1 MGLDSARSIGR
12 GLDNRCENWSGQPVG
27 PDYPSGARLATP
39 GFSKTQF
46 SMASSYLDACTI
58 RQYVCGTMI
67 KARSGNELP
76 VDIPDVIPILPL
88 RNSVLFPGS
97 IIPIDVGRRK
107 SVRLVED
114 AISKERPVIGI
125 LTQKEA
131 RTEDPNDDDM
141 YKVGCAARILKV
153 IKLAKDNFSV
163 ILQGVSR
170 FEVRGFEGS
179 EPFLSARVEPVPDP
193 TTSDVELDA
202 LVMNLKDIAKRVVKL
217 MPELPKEA
225 GALVD
230 SVTEPGHLADLIT
243 SNLELEVSEKQDIL
257 ETFDLKTRMRK
268 VLQFLSRQLEV
279 LKVRER
285 INTQVQEEMGR
296 NQREYVL
303 RQQLKAIK
311 EELGELDESG
321 GDLEEFQEKIA
332 RAEMPDEAEKMA
344 RKQYDRLKGMQPSSA
359 EYTVTRT
366 YLEWLVELPWS
377 VSTEDKIEL
386 DEVRTVL
393 NEDHYDL
400 EKVKKRI
407 VEYMAV
413 RKLKDDKKG
422 PILCLVGPPGVGKTS
437 LGRSIARAIGRKFV
451 RVSLGG
457 VRDEAEIRGHRRTY
471 VGSLPGRVIQGIK
484 KAGTNNPVFVL
495 DEIDK
500 LGHDFRGDP
509 ASALLE
515 VLDPEQNNAFSDHY
529 LEVAFDLSKVMF
541 IATANQLDPIPWAL
555 RDRLE
560 IIELPGYTRQEKL
573 HIARAFLVPKQLD
586 EHGLDDDHCEI
597 TNEGIYEI
605 IDSYTREAGVRNLER
620 EIGAVCRAVAVKVAE
635 GEAEAKETI
644 REAEVKEYLGP
655 TKFVSEVAD
664 RTAEPGVATGL
675 AWTAVGGDILFI
687 EATRMPGKGKLTL
700 TGQLGDVMKESV
712 TAALS
717 FVRSRA
723 GQLGLESGNFL
734 ENTDIHVHVPAG
746 GIPKDGPSAG
756 VTMYTALVSLLT
768 DTPVRPDVAMTG
780 EITLRGNVLQVG
792 GVKEKL
798 LAAHRAGIKRVI
810 IPERNVKD
818 LVDVPDE
825 VKNEINIMPVKRMD
839 EVLIEALTDPPA
851 GIAALVAE
859 ASEASRQEAEA
870 GATEQTGAE

>member
-1 MGLDSARSIGR
+1 MTKAKAGGEA
-12 GLDNRCENWSGQPVG
+12 PV
-27 PDYPSGARLATP
+27 
-39 GFSKTQF
+39 
-46 SMASSYLDACTI
+46 
-58 RQYVCGTMI
+58 
-67 KARSGNELP
+67 E
-76 VDIPDVIPILPL
+76 IPDQLPILPL

-114 AISKERPVIGI
+114 AIAKERPVIGI
-125 LTQKEA
+125 LTQKDA
-131 RTEDPNDDDM
+131 RTEDPQATDL
-141 YKVGCAARILKV
+141 YTVGCAARILKV

-170 FEVRGFEGS
+170 FEVSGFDGA
-179 EPFLSARVEPVPDP
+179 EPFLSARVRSVPDP
-193 TTSDVELDA
+193 ASTDVELDA

-230 SVTEPGHLADLIT
+230 SVTEAGHLADLIT
-243 SNLELEVSEKQDIL
+243 SNLELEVGEKQDVL
-257 ETFDLKTRMRK
+257 ETFDLKARTRK

-311 EELGELDESG
+311 EELGELDDGG
-321 GDLEEFQEKIA
+321 GDLDEFGEKITKA
-332 RAEMPDEAEKMA
+332 KMPEEAEKVA
-344 RKQYDRLKGMQPSSA
+344 RKQLDRLKGMQPSSA

-377 VSTEDKIEL
+377 ISTEDHIEL
-386 DEVRTVL
+386 AEVRRCL
-393 NEDHYDL
+393 DEDHYDL
-400 EKVKKRI
+400 DKIKKRI

-413 RKLKDDKKG
+413 RKLKNDKKG

-437 LGRSIARAIGRKFV
+437 LGRSVARAIGRKFG
-451 RVSLGG
+451 RISLGG

-471 VGSLPGRVIQGIK
+471 VGSLPGRIVQGIK

-515 VLDPEQNNAFSDHY
+515 VLDPEQNSSFSDHY
-529 LEVAFDLSKVMF
+529 LEVVFDLSKVMF

-560 IIELPGYTRQEKL
+560 IIELPGYTRQEKK
-573 HIARAFLVPKQLD
+573 HIARSFLVPKQLE
-586 EHGLDDDHCEI
+586 EHGLKAEQCEI
-597 TNEGIYEI
+597 TDEAIFAI

-620 EIGAVCRAVAVKVAE
+620 EIGGVCRAVAVKVAE
-635 GEAEAKETI
+635 GSAKEHERI
-644 REAEVKEYLGP
+644 AADEVEEVLGP
-655 TKFVSEVAD
+655 NKFVSEVAD
-664 RTAEPGVATGL
+664 RTSEPGVATGL

-687 EATRMPGKGKLTL
+687 EATKMPGKGKLTL

-723 GQLGLESGNFL
+723 AQLGLDPGNFL
-734 ENTDIHVHVPAG
+734 ENVDLHVHVPAG
-746 GIPKDGPSAG
+746 ATPKDGPSAG
-756 VTMYTALVSLLT
+756 ITMYTALVSLLT
-768 DTPVRPDVAMTG
+768 GVHVRPDVAMTG
-780 EITLRGNVLQVG
+780 EITLRGNVLQIG

-798 LAAHRAGIKRVI
+798 LAAHRAGIRRVI

-818 LVDVPDE
+818 LIDVPDE
-825 VKNEINIMPVKRMD
+825 VKKEMEIHPVKRMD
-839 EVLIEALTDPPA
+839 EVLAIALKDPPP
-851 GIAALVAE
+851 GIMALAMAAKEPEDHPTA
-859 ASEASRQEAEA
+859 
-870 GATEQTGAE
+870 

>member
-1 MGLDSARSIGR
+1 MSQAK
-12 GLDNRCENWSGQPVG
+12 SGDTPV
-27 PDYPSGARLATP
+27 
-39 GFSKTQF
+39 
-46 SMASSYLDACTI
+46 
-58 RQYVCGTMI
+58 
-67 KARSGNELP
+67 E
-76 VDIPDVIPILPL
+76 IPEVIPILPL

-125 LTQKEA
+125 LTQRDA
-131 RTEDPNDDDM
+131 RTEDPQESDM
-141 YKVGCAARILKV
+141 YQVGCAARILKV

-170 FEVRGFEGS
+170 VELEGFEGT
-179 EPFLSARVEPVPDP
+179 EPFISARVKPVPDP
-193 TTSDVELDA
+193 TSSDVELEA

-243 SNLELEVSEKQDIL
+243 SNLELEVSEKQEVL
-257 ETFDLKTRMRK
+257 ETFDLKARMRT

-311 EELGELDESG
+311 DELGELDDSG
-321 GDLEEFQEKIA
+321 NDLEEFKEKIEKA
-332 RAEMPDEAEKMA
+332 KMPEEAEKA
-344 RKQYDRLKGMQPSSA
+344 ANKQFDRLKGMQPSSA

-386 DEVRTVL
+386 DDVRRIL
-393 NEDHYDL
+393 NADHYDL

-407 VEYMAV
+407 IEYMAV
-413 RKLKDDKKG
+413 LKLKADKKG
-422 PILCLVGPPGVGKTS
+422 PILCLSGPPGVGKTS
-437 LGRSIARAIGRKFV
+437 LGRSVANAIGRKFV

-471 VGSLPGRVIQGIK
+471 VGSLPGRILQGIK

-515 VLDPEQNNAFSDHY
+515 VLDPEQNSTFSDHY
-529 LEVAFDLSKVMF
+529 LEVTFDLSKVMF

-560 IIELPGYTRQEKL
+560 IIELPGYTRHEKSQ
-573 HIARAFLVPKQLD
+573 IARQFLVPKQLT
-586 EHGLDDDHCEI
+586 EHGLTDVHCEI
-597 TNEGIYEI
+597 TDGGVFEI
-605 IDSYTREAGVRNLER
+605 IDSFTREAGVRNLER
-620 EIGAVCRAVAVKVAE
+620 EIGSVCRGVAVKVAE
-635 GEAEAKETI
+635 GQAMDKLTI
-644 REAEVKEYLGP
+644 GKTEVPDYLGP

-664 RTAEPGVATGL
+664 RTSEAGVCTGL
-675 AWTAVGGDILFI
+675 AWTSVGGDILFI

-717 FVRSRA
+717 FIRSRA
-723 GQLGLESGNFL
+723 SVLGLEEGNL
-734 ENTDIHVHVPAG
+734 VENMDIHVHVPAG

-756 VTMYTALVSLLT
+756 VTMYTALVSLFL
-768 DTPVRPDVAMTG
+768 DVPVRSDVAMTG
-780 EITLRGNVLQVG
+780 EITLRGNVLQIG

-818 LVDVPDE
+818 LIDVPDE
-825 VKNEINIMPVKRMD
+825 VKDEIEILSVKRMD
-839 EVLIEALTDPPA
+839 EVLLLALTEPPKGLA
-851 GIAALVAE
+851 ELVESDKKRIA
-859 ASEASRQEAEA
+859 EAEA
-870 GATEQTGAE
+870 AAAAQANNSNGNDEPQKQPPV

>member
-1 MGLDSARSIGR
+1 MTKAKTGTD
-12 GLDNRCENWSGQPVG
+12 QPV
-27 PDYPSGARLATP
+27 
-39 GFSKTQF
+39 
-46 SMASSYLDACTI
+46 
-58 RQYVCGTMI
+58 
-67 KARSGNELP
+67 E
-76 VDIPDVIPILPL
+76 IPDVIPLLPL

-97 IIPIDVGRRK
+97 IIPIDVGRKK

-114 AISKERPVIGI
+114 AISAERPVIGI
-125 LTQKEA
+125 LTQREA
-131 RTEDPNDDDM
+131 RTEDPAQDDM
-141 YKVGCAARILKV
+141 YGVGCAARILKV

-170 FEVRGFEGS
+170 FKVGEFEGT
-179 EPFLSARVEPVPDP
+179 EPFITATVESIPDP
-193 TTSDVELDA
+193 TGSDVELDA

-230 SVTEPGHLADLIT
+230 SVNEPGHLADLVT

-311 EELGELDESG
+311 DELGELDEG
-321 GDLEEFQEKIA
+321 GTDIEDFKDKIA
-332 RAEMPDEAEKMA
+332 EAKMPEEAEKA
-344 RKQYDRLKGMQPSSA
+344 ALKQYERLKGMQPSSA

-366 YLEWLVELPWS
+366 YLEWLVDIPWS
-377 VSTEDKIEL
+377 YSTEDHIEL
-386 DEVRTVL
+386 DEVRRVL
-393 NEDHYDL
+393 DEDHYDL

-422 PILCLVGPPGVGKTS
+422 PILCLSGPPGVGKTS
-437 LGRSIARAIGRKFV
+437 LGKSVARSIGRKFV

-471 VGSLPGRVIQGIK
+471 VGSLPGRIIQGIK

-509 ASALLE
+509 SSALLE

-529 LEVAFDLSKVMF
+529 LEVPFDLSKVMF
-541 IATANQLDPIPWAL
+541 IATANMIDPIPWAL

-560 IIELPGYTRQEKL
+560 TIELPGYTRQEKQ
-573 HIARAFLVPKQLD
+573 HISRIFLVPKQIE
-586 EHGLDDDHCEI
+586 EHGLKSEQVEI
-597 TNEGIYEI
+597 STDAVLEV

-620 EIGAVCRAVAVKVAE
+620 EIGSICRGVAVKVAE
-635 GEAEAKETI
+635 GSAADKEVIGAE
-644 REAEVKEYLGP
+644 EVSEYLGP
-655 TKFVSEVAD
+655 TKFVSEVAE
-664 RTAEPGVATGL
+664 RTSEPGVATGL
-675 AWTAVGGDILFI
+675 AWTSVGGDILFV

-723 GQLGLESGNFL
+723 GQLGIEESNFI
-734 ENTDIHVHVPAG
+734 ETTDIHVHVPAG

-756 VTMYTALVSLLT
+756 VTMYTALVSLFLGV
-768 DTPVRPDVAMTG
+768 PVRPDVAMTG

-792 GVKEKL
+792 GIKEKL
-798 LAAHRAGIKRVI
+798 LAAHRAGITRVI
-810 IPERNVKD
+810 IPERSVKD
-818 LVDVPDE
+818 LVDVPEEIRNDIE
-825 VKNEINIMPVKRMD
+825 VIPVKRMD
-839 EVLIEALTDPPA
+839 EALLYTLREVPDGLRELAAQPEGSADGEPGKEPPA
-851 GIAALVAE
+851 PEPTSGDD
-859 ASEASRQEAEA
+859 SEQPRA
-870 GATEQTGAE
+870 

>member
-1 MGLDSARSIGR
+1 MTKAKAGG
-12 GLDNRCENWSGQPVG
+12 EQPV
-27 PDYPSGARLATP
+27 
-39 GFSKTQF
+39 
-46 SMASSYLDACTI
+46 
-58 RQYVCGTMI
+58 
-67 KARSGNELP
+67 E
-76 VDIPDVIPILPL
+76 IPDTLPILPL
-88 RNSVLFPGS
+88 RNSVLFPGA

-114 AISKERPVIGI
+114 AIAKERPVIGI
-125 LTQKEA
+125 LTQKDA
-131 RTEDPNDDDM
+131 RTEDPGAGDLYM
-141 YKVGCAARILKV
+141 VGCAARILKV

-170 FEVRGFEGS
+170 FEVSTFDGS
-179 EPFLSARVEPVPDP
+179 EPFLSAKVRSVPDP
-193 TTSDVELDA
+193 TSSDVELDA

-230 SVTEPGHLADLIT
+230 SVTEAGHLADLIT
-243 SNLELEVSEKQDIL
+243 SHLELEVGEKQDVL
-257 ETFDLKTRMRK
+257 ETFDLKTRVRK

-311 EELGELDESG
+311 EELGELDDGG
-321 GDLEEFQEKIA
+321 GDLDEFAEKITKA
-332 RAEMPDEAEKMA
+332 KMPEEAEKVA
-344 RKQYDRLKGMQPSSA
+344 KKQLDRLKGMQPSSA

-377 VSTEDKIEL
+377 ISTEDHIEL
-386 DEVRTVL
+386 AEVRRCL
-393 NEDHYDL
+393 DEDHYDL
-400 EKVKKRI
+400 DKVKKRI

-413 RKLKDDKKG
+413 RKLKNDKKG
-422 PILCLVGPPGVGKTS
+422 PILCLAGPPGVGKTS
-437 LGRSIARAIGRKFV
+437 LGRSVARAIGRKFG
-451 RVSLGG
+451 RISLGG

-471 VGSLPGRVIQGIK
+471 VGSLPGRIIQGIK

-515 VLDPEQNNAFSDHY
+515 VLDPEQNSTFSDHY
-529 LEVAFDLSKVMF
+529 LEVTFDLSKVLF

-560 IIELPGYTRQEKL
+560 IIELPGYTRQEKKQ
-573 HIARAFLVPKQLD
+573 IARKFLVPKQLD
-586 EHGLDDDHCEI
+586 DHGLSAERCDITDDAIFEVV
-597 TNEGIYEI
+597 
-605 IDSYTREAGVRNLER
+605 DSYTREAGVRNLER
-620 EIGAVCRAVAVKVAE
+620 EIGSVCRAVAVKVAE
-635 GEAEAKETI
+635 GQAKDHEVITAKEVEDI
-644 REAEVKEYLGP
+644 LGP
-655 TKFVSEVAD
+655 KKFVSEVAE
-664 RTAEPGVATGL
+664 RVGEPGVATGL

-687 EATRMPGKGKLTL
+687 EATQMPGKGKLTL

-717 FVRSRA
+717 FVRGRA
-723 GQLGLESGNFL
+723 AQLGLDPGNFL
-734 ENTDIHVHVPAG
+734 ENKDLHVHVPAG
-746 GIPKDGPSAG
+746 AVPKDGPSAG
-756 VTMYTALVSLLT
+756 ITMYTALVSLLT
-768 DTPVRPDVAMTG
+768 GVPVRPDVAMTG
-780 EITLRGNVLQVG
+780 EITLRGNVLQIG

-810 IPERNVKD
+810 IPDRNVKD

-825 VKNEINIMPVKRMD
+825 VKKEMEILSVKRMD
-839 EVLIEALTDPPA
+839 EVLALALKDPPTS
-851 GIAALVAE
+851 ILDLSKAAQAE
-859 ASEASRQEAEA
+859 THPTA
-870 GATEQTGAE
+870 

>member
-1 MGLDSARSIGR
+1 MTKAKAGG
-12 GLDNRCENWSGQPVG
+12 EPPV
-27 PDYPSGARLATP
+27 
-39 GFSKTQF
+39 
-46 SMASSYLDACTI
+46 
-58 RQYVCGTMI
+58 
-67 KARSGNELP
+67 E
-76 VDIPDVIPILPL
+76 IPDSLPILPL
-88 RNSVLFPGS
+88 RNSVLFPNS

-114 AISKERPVIGI
+114 AIAKERPVIGI
-125 LTQKEA
+125 LTQRDA
-131 RTEDPNDDDM
+131 RTEDPASGDL
-141 YKVGCAARILKV
+141 YLVGCAARILKV

-170 FEVRGFEGS
+170 FEVTSFEGN
-179 EPFLSARVEPVPDP
+179 EPFLSARIRSVPDP
-193 TTSDVELDA
+193 TSSDVELDA

-230 SVTEPGHLADLIT
+230 SVTEAGHLADLIT
-243 SNLELEVSEKQDIL
+243 SNLELEVGEKQDVL
-257 ETFDLKTRMRK
+257 ETFDLKTRTRK

-311 EELGELDESG
+311 EELGELDDSG
-321 GDLEEFQEKIA
+321 GDLDEFAEKVTKS
-332 RAEMPDEAEKMA
+332 RMPEEAEKVA
-344 RKQYDRLKGMQPSSA
+344 RKQLERLKGMQPSSA

-377 VSTEDKIEL
+377 ISTEDHIEL
-386 DEVRTVL
+386 AEVRRCL
-393 NEDHYDL
+393 DEDHYDL
-400 EKVKKRI
+400 DKVKKRI

-413 RKLKDDKKG
+413 RKLKNDKKG

-437 LGRSIARAIGRKFV
+437 LGRSVARAIGRKFG
-451 RVSLGG
+451 RISLGG

-515 VLDPEQNNAFSDHY
+515 VLDPEQNSSFSDHY
-529 LEVAFDLSKVMF
+529 LEVTFDLSKVMF

-560 IIELPGYTRQEKL
+560 IIELPGYTRQEKK
-573 HIARAFLVPKQLD
+573 HIARAFLVPKQLE
-586 EHGLDDDHCEI
+586 EHGLGGDRAAITDDAVFDV
-597 TNEGIYEI
+597 

-620 EIGAVCRAVAVKVAE
+620 ELGALCRTVAVRVAE
-635 GEAEAKETI
+635 GQAKDHEVVNAE
-644 REAEVKEYLGP
+644 EVRIILGP
-655 TKFVSEVAD
+655 PKYVSEVAD
-664 RTAEPGVATGL
+664 RTSEPGVATGL

-687 EATRMPGKGKLTL
+687 EATKMPGKGKLTL

-723 GQLGLESGNFL
+723 AQLGLDPGNFL
-734 ENTDIHVHVPAG
+734 ENVDLHVHVPAG
-746 GIPKDGPSAG
+746 AVPKDGPSAG
-756 VTMYTALVSLLT
+756 ITMYTALVSLLT
-768 DTPVRPDVAMTG
+768 GVPVRPDVAMTG
-780 EITLRGNVLQVG
+780 EITLRGNVLQIG

-810 IPERNVKD
+810 IPDRNVKD
-818 LVDVPDE
+818 LIDVPDE
-825 VKNEINIMPVKRMD
+825 VKREMEILSVKRMD
-839 EVLIEALTDPPA
+839 EVLAIALKDPPA
-851 GIAALVAE
+851 SILELAKAAL
-859 ASEASRQEAEA
+859 SD
-870 GATEQTGAE
+870 ATVTA

>member
-1 MGLDSARSIGR
+1 MTKAKAGG
-12 GLDNRCENWSGQPVG
+12 EQPV
-27 PDYPSGARLATP
+27 
-39 GFSKTQF
+39 
-46 SMASSYLDACTI
+46 
-58 RQYVCGTMI
+58 
-67 KARSGNELP
+67 E
-76 VDIPDVIPILPL
+76 IPDTLPILPL
-88 RNSVLFPGS
+88 RNSVLFPGA

-114 AISKERPVIGI
+114 AIAKERPVIGI
-125 LTQKEA
+125 LTQKDA
-131 RTEDPNDDDM
+131 RTEDPGAGDLYM
-141 YKVGCAARILKV
+141 VGCAARILKV

-170 FEVRGFEGS
+170 FEVSTFDGS
-179 EPFLSARVEPVPDP
+179 EPFLSAKVRSVPDP
-193 TTSDVELDA
+193 TSSDVELDA

-230 SVTEPGHLADLIT
+230 SVTEAGHLADLIT
-243 SNLELEVSEKQDIL
+243 SHLELEVGEKEDVL
-257 ETFDLKTRMRK
+257 ETFDLKTRVRK

-311 EELGELDESG
+311 EELGELDDGG
-321 GDLEEFQEKIA
+321 GDLDEFAEKITKA
-332 RAEMPDEAEKMA
+332 KMPEEAEKVA
-344 RKQYDRLKGMQPSSA
+344 KKQLDRLKGMQPSSA

-366 YLEWLVELPWS
+366 YLEWLVEIPWS
-377 VSTEDKIEL
+377 ISTEDHIEL
-386 DEVRTVL
+386 QEVRRCL
-393 NEDHYDL
+393 DEDHYDL
-400 EKVKKRI
+400 DKVKKRI

-413 RKLKDDKKG
+413 RKLKNDKKG
-422 PILCLVGPPGVGKTS
+422 PILCLAGPPGVGKTS
-437 LGRSIARAIGRKFV
+437 LGRSVARAIGRKFG
-451 RVSLGG
+451 RISLGG

-471 VGSLPGRVIQGIK
+471 VGSLPGRIIQGIK

-515 VLDPEQNNAFSDHY
+515 VLDPEQNSSFSDHY
-529 LEVAFDLSKVMF
+529 LEVTFDLSKVLF

-560 IIELPGYTRQEKL
+560 IIELPGYTRQEKKQ
-573 HIARAFLVPKQLD
+573 IARKFLVPKQLD
-586 EHGLDDDHCEI
+586 DHGLTDNRCEI
-597 TNEGIYEI
+597 TDEAIFEI
-605 IDSYTREAGVRNLER
+605 VDSYTREAGVRNLER
-620 EIGAVCRAVAVKVAE
+620 EIGSTCRAVAVKVAE
-635 GEAEAKETI
+635 GQAKEHEI
-644 REAEVKEYLGP
+644 VGAKEVEDILGP
-655 TKFVSEVAD
+655 KKYVSEVAE
-664 RTAEPGVATGL
+664 RVGEPGVATGL

-687 EATRMPGKGKLTL
+687 EATQMPGKGKLTL

-717 FVRSRA
+717 FVRGRA
-723 GQLGLESGNFL
+723 AALGLDPGNFL
-734 ENTDIHVHVPAG
+734 ENKDLHVHVPAG
-746 GIPKDGPSAG
+746 AVPKDGPSAG
-756 VTMYTALVSLLT
+756 ITMYTALVSLLT
-768 DTPVRPDVAMTG
+768 GVPVRPDVAMTG
-780 EITLRGNVLQVG
+780 EITLRGNVLQIG

-810 IPERNVKD
+810 IPDRNVKD
-818 LVDVPDE
+818 LIDVPDE
-825 VKNEINIMPVKRMD
+825 VKKEMEILSVKRMD
-839 EVLIEALTDPPA
+839 EVLAIALKDPPPS
-851 GIAALVAE
+851 ILDLSKAAQAE
-859 ASEASRQEAEA
+859 THPTA
-870 GATEQTGAE
+870 

>member
-1 MGLDSARSIGR
+1 LRALTAGVAGHTFADMTKAKPGND
-12 GLDNRCENWSGQPVG
+12 QPV
-27 PDYPSGARLATP
+27 
-39 GFSKTQF
+39 
-46 SMASSYLDACTI
+46 
-58 RQYVCGTMI
+58 
-67 KARSGNELP
+67 E
-76 VDIPDVIPILPL
+76 IPDVIPILPL

-125 LTQKEA
+125 LTQKDA
-131 RTEDPNDDDM
+131 RTEDPHEEDM
-141 YKVGCAARILKV
+141 YEVGCAARILKV

-170 FEVRGFEGS
+170 VKIEGFEGT
-179 EPFLSARVEPVPDP
+179 EPFIAARVESIPDP

-243 SNLELEVSEKQDIL
+243 SNLELEVGEKQDIL

-311 EELGELDESG
+311 EELGELDDGG
-321 GDLEEFQEKIA
+321 GDLDEFKEKIVKA
-332 RAEMPDEAEKMA
+332 KMPEEAEKA
-344 RKQYDRLKGMQPSSA
+344 AYKQFERLKGMQPSSA

-366 YLEWLVELPWS
+366 YLEWLVELPWQI
-377 VSTEDKIEL
+377 STDDRIEL
-386 DEVRTVL
+386 DEVRRVL

-413 RKLKDDKKG
+413 RKLKSDSKG
-422 PILCLVGPPGVGKTS
+422 PILCLSGPPGVGKTS
-437 LGRSIARAIGRKFV
+437 LGRSVAKAIGREFV
-451 RVSLGG
+451 RISLGG

-471 VGSLPGRVIQGIK
+471 VGSLPGRIIQGIK

-515 VLDPEQNNAFSDHY
+515 VLDPEQNSSFSDHY
-529 LEVAFDLSKVMF
+529 LEVTFDLSKVMF

-560 IIELPGYTRQEKL
+560 IIELPGYTRQEKSM
-573 HIARAFLVPKQLD
+573 IARQYLVPKQLG
-586 EHGLDDDHCEI
+586 EHGLGDEHCEI
-597 TNEGIYEI
+597 NDEAVFEV

-620 EIGAVCRAVAVKVAE
+620 EIGSLCRGVAVKVAE
-635 GEAEAKETI
+635 GSTEGKIDIGSE
-644 REAEVKEYLGP
+644 EVPDYLGP
-655 TKFVSEVAD
+655 KKYVSEVAE
-664 RTAEPGVATGL
+664 RTSEPGVATGL

-700 TGQLGDVMKESV
+700 TGQLGEVMKESV
-712 TAALS
+712 AAALS
-717 FVRSRA
+717 FIRSRS
-723 GQLGLESGNFL
+723 GQLGLDPGNFV
-734 ENTDIHVHVPAG
+734 ENLDLHVHVPAG

-756 VTMYTALVSLLT
+756 VTMYTALVSLLLGV
-768 DTPVRPDVAMTG
+768 PVRPDVAMTG
-780 EITLRGNVLQVG
+780 EITLRGNVLQIG

-798 LAAHRAGIKRVI
+798 LAAHRAGIKKVL

-825 VKNEINIMPVKRMD
+825 IKAEIEIVPVKRMD
-839 EVLIEALTDPPA
+839 EVLMHALTEPPA
-851 GIAALVAE
+851 ALKDLIAEHEEKVQAAE
-859 ASEASRQEAEA
+859 AIQKGGNAPSSSQPPARS
-870 GATEQTGAE
+870 